1 MCIYIKKFKT
11 YEICVFILSLFT
23 NKHDHGD
30 IQRIEATKKIT
41 NQFEIILTGNLFPTK
56 TGIQDKVKC
65 KADTINQL

>member
-1 MCIYIKKFKT
+1 MKFVFSFFLFSQTTMIMVT
-11 YEICVFILSLFT
+11 YREKRQL
-23 NKHDHGD
+23 
-30 IQRIEATKKIT
+30 KKIT